1 MVDLCGPSHVRSEV
15 MRLASRI
22 LVLLGLTVAIMMVA
36 WPTSLSTAGTELDCG
51 APIIRV
57 FRHRTSTDVA
67 SDAIAAHCRAQSEDR
82 VTIGVVVGGAFITAG
97 SITLGLANR
106 QRLTIAE
113 RAPRR
118 RKADFK
124 GWSSS

>member
-1 MVDLCGPSHVRSEV
+1 MCGQSHVRSEV

-22 LVLLGLTVAIMMVA
+22 LLLVGLTVAIMLVV
-36 WPTSLSTAGTELDCG
+36 WPTSLSAAGTELDCG

-67 SDAIAAHCRAQSEDR
+67 SDAIAAHCRARSEDR
-82 VTIGVVVGGAFITAG
+82 VTIGVVVGGAFVTAG
-97 SITLGLANR
+97 FITLGLANR
-106 QRLTIAE
+106 ERLTIDE
-113 RAPRR
+113 RVPRP